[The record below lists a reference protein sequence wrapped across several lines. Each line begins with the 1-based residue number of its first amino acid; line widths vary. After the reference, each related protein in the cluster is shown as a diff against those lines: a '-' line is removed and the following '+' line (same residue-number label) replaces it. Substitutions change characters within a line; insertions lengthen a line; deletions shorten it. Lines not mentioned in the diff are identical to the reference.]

1 MELGFSCLQKGSR
14 EAKHTL
20 KASPEKKN
28 DRLVIISRGL
38 ISSELQILVST
49 IASLSQG
56 ERNTKRM
63 KGKMQYLRASSIC
76 KMSVNKSNL
85 KWSPVPLVSFFFKLK
100 NNPVPSGF
108 LGSDLQPIWFY
119 SIQVNNSSL

>member
-1 MELGFSCLQKGSR
+1 MSHTEANLVSELFVGTLRESGAGLQLSTERIKRSKTYPQSKPR
-14 EAKHTL
+14 
-20 KASPEKKN
+20 KKN

-85 KWSPVPLVSFFFKLK
+85 KWSPVPLVSFFF
-100 NNPVPSGF
+100 F
-108 LGSDLQPIWFY
+108 F
-119 SIQVNNSSL
+119 